1 MSLTQ
6 LKRALW
12 VMNEL
17 VGAGNIRIS
26 SEVLCEK
33 WRKSTINDRGEEGPL
48 TERTFYRLRRDLESL
63 FNVEILCSGDKEKRY
78 YVEQTEYSV
87 FIGMFSK
94 LVIGNAQYGSN
105 LQQLFF
111 QGMSGMEISA
121 EDMSSG

>member
-63 FNVEILCSGDKEKRY
+63 FNVEILCSGDKEKDTTWSRQNILY
-78 YVEQTEYSV
+78 LLECSV
-87 FIGMFSK
+87 S
-94 LVIGNAQYGSN
+94 
-105 LQQLFF
+105 
-111 QGMSGMEISA
+111 
-121 EDMSSG
+121 